1 MHPVAPNLL
10 FNINITSP
18 SPNNSTIFAIV
29 GVIISPSMKK
39 ILLFICAIAIAFQG
53 NTQAITFS
61 KVYSNFDL
69 NSETAADIHEVSDGY
84 LIVASKDCSAQN
96 SNTCFSLTKL
106 TKTGDIA
113 WVKEYDFYAA
123 FRDGLRIYND
133 LIYISGHSNNPDWQ
147 FVLCCMDLQGDILW
161 RKEYGQPNKQEAFPH
176 IAISSNHIFLFG
188 GRDRRINHLY
198 EWLPIVIKTTL
209 QGDSLAE
216 YSFNEQYD
224 YTSSTQILKAT
235 DDNLILSYRFC
246 PIGCFLESYGA
257 TMSMDTLGKMNWTT
271 ELALM
276 PARTSNGAVQVDS
289 NILVTK
295 WFSNA
300 YLPNYESTPPTLFF
314 MDLNGQY
321 IGQYVFMNQTMKEI
335 FLLQPVWGHGL
346 VGCGNNYPDLVTQ
359 SNAPAAGWLFK
370 MDKNRVLEWERNYQ
384 DSAYEGEPYSFYN
397 MIPTSDGGYI
407 AVGAL
412 VNRMTGVNESHN
424 WVLKLDSMGCL
435 EPGCGEFNMITKTE
449 EAVFLKGKDIKVF
462 PNPADSYVKVEFP
475 KDFSWNNTTVLLV
488 SNTGITLKTM
498 VANAQITQMP
508 LTDISAGPYYIVVQ
522 QGYETITSK
531 RIVVVK

>member
-1 MHPVAPNLL
+1 
-10 FNINITSP
+10 
-18 SPNNSTIFAIV
+18 
-29 GVIISPSMKK
+29 MKK
-39 ILLFICAIAIAFQG
+39 ILLFIYAIATAFQG

-106 TKTGDIA
+106 TKAGDIA

-133 LIYISGHSNNPDWQ
+133 LIYISGHTHYPDEQ

-161 RKEYGQPNKQEAFPH
+161 RKEYGQPNKHEAFPR
-176 IAISSNHIFLFG
+176 IAISNDHIFLYG
-188 GRDRRINHLY
+188 SRDRRVNNIN

-216 YSFNEQYD
+216 YSFNEQYV
-224 YTSSTQILKAT
+224 YTSPTQILKAT
-235 DDNLILSYRFC
+235 DDNLILSYRYC
-246 PIGCFLESYGA
+246 PTGCLFESYGA
-257 TMSMDTLGKMNWTT
+257 TMSMDTLGNMNWTT

-276 PARTSNGAVQVDS
+276 AARTSNGAVQIDS
-289 NILVTK
+289 NLLVTK
-295 WFSNA
+295 WFTNA
-300 YLPNYESTPPTLFF
+300 YVLNYESAPPTLFF
-314 MDLNGQY
+314 MDINGQY
-321 IGQYVFMNQTMKEI
+321 IGHYVFMNQTMKDI
-335 FLLQPVWGHGL
+335 FLLQPIWGHGL
-346 VGCGNNYPDLVTQ
+346 VGCGTNFPDLVTQ
-359 SNAPAAGWLFK
+359 NSTVRSGWLFK

-488 SNTGITLKTM
+488 SNTGITLKAM
-498 VANAQITQMP
+498 VANAQITQIP